1 MKEETINMNTFV
13 CTGYVNYKND
23 QHKVLVH
30 TDYKN
35 VNQKLRDRVIE
46 ELGKM
51 NITSGN
57 LSLTKHDKV
66 EEYTVDE
73 YGLSYS
79 KNGGGGVTNKFV
91 AVMVLK

>member
-1 MKEETINMNTFV
+1 MTEKINMNTFM
-13 CTGYVNYKND
+13 CTGYVNYKDD

-35 VNQKLRDRVIE
+35 VNQKLRERVIE
-46 ELGKM
+46 ELGKI
-51 NITSGN
+51 NITSGS
-57 LSLTKHDKV
+57 LSLSKHGKV
-66 EEYTVDE
+66 EEYSIDE

-79 KNGGGGVTNKFV
+79 LNGGGGVTNKFV